1 LEGEHSGA
9 NMAEVTWQT
18 LTCFGIE
25 SRVHHYLL
33 IHQVILSALL
43 QLMVIM
49 TDNTS
54 NNNTLVDEIIEHAK
68 KQGISM
74 RSDWVYLH
82 CMPHTIHLVA
92 LKVFD
97 PSFFL

>member
-1 LEGEHSGA
+1 
-9 NMAEVTWQT
+9 MAEVTWQI

-25 SRVHHYLL
+25 SQVHHYLL